1 MVSSEIA
8 ISDSPVGKDG
18 SIGHFFVKL
27 RTTFLERNDMSG
39 AAKFAAALS
48 AVALVSSAQAA
59 GNNELHVY
67 AWDGEI
73 PQQVVSDFEKE
84 AKAKVIIDTFDSNET
99 VIAKLQAGA
108 GGYDLIEPSNYA
120 IQILVKN
127 HLVQPLDRTKL
138 PNIGNI
144 GGDFIMAEYNDGS
157 QYGVPYVW
165 GTTGVAYNTDCVK
178 SPVTSWK
185 ALWDK
190 RYQGRSYML
199 NNMRGAYAVALQ
211 LNGFHVNST
220 NPAEVA
226 KATTSLIAQK
236 PILGGYNSTNYADL
250 LSSGE
255 ACIAQAYS
263 NDVERVVE
271 ENPKVKFIL
280 PDEGGTRWVDDF
292 AIPVGAPNKTLAYQF
307 LNFVLRPDVAARITE
322 LTKTASTVEKSQAL
336 LPASIASNSAIFPPA
351 SKVRNTDFVH
361 DVGEATNL
369 YRDGWTKVQAAQ

>member
-1 MVSSEIA
+1 
-8 ISDSPVGKDG
+8 
-18 SIGHFFVKL
+18 
-27 RTTFLERNDMSG
+27 MSG